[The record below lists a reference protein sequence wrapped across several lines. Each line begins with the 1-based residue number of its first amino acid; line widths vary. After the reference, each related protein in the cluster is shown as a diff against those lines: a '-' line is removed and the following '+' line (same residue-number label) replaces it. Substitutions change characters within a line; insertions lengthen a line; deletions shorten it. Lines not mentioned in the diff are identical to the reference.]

1 MCNAAEKRYKKAI
14 GKTVFT
20 WLDTVKGGLTGEVIP
35 ELNEEL
41 FGITSS
47 LVAGALLLGYGHAQE
62 KEEFADSTEPIAF
75 EQALQFLQ
83 SKIPMTKKEWLNLEP
98 KLRFRSFTVARLAEL
113 DYIEAVR
120 GRLTHAVKE
129 GKTWAGAWQD
139 VKAIA
144 EAEGSAI
151 RPGYWETV
159 YRTNVQSAYN
169 AGRLMQYQNN
179 PPEAWQLLVIEDP
192 RTSGIC
198 RGLAAIFR
206 GNNALPANHNFWK
219 TYGYPPYHFNCRT
232 IVRAVHKQEIGRG
245 TAVENIPMKTIR
257 KQFRPQAGFGGNPL
271 EKESWWKITPEM
283 IARADKYGITADIVV
298 QARELDM
305 QSYFPELL
313 KGYKTEY
320 KAKGGGYVQKAVNWE
335 YRETELS
342 AAKRLAAAGHKVYLL
357 PRSDLAPSPDM
368 IIDNEIGEMKHIHT
382 DTRRTIREHIRK
394 AGGKQRART
403 LYIQVQTQKQKDRL
417 FEIMTEEIVNLPT
430 QTLLLNFN
438 GSITKYSRNFFFK

>member
-1 MCNAAEKRYKKAI
+1 ML
-14 GKTVFT
+14 T
-20 WLDTVKGGLTGEVIP
+20 WLDTVKDGLENEAIP
-35 ELNEEL
+35 ELNEDL
-41 FGITSS
+41 FAATSS

-83 SKIPMTKKEWLNLEP
+83 SKIPMTKKEWSSLEP

-129 GKTWAGAWQD
+129 GETWAGAWQD

-151 RPGYWETV
+151 KPGYWETV

-206 GNNALPANHNFWK
+206 GNNALPADHSFWK

-232 IVRAVHKQEIGRG
+232 IVRAVHNSEIGRG
-245 TAVENIPMKTIR
+245 TAVENIPMKKIR
-257 KQFRPQAGFGGNPL
+257 KDFHPQKGFGGNPL

-283 IARADKYGITADIVV
+283 IARADRYGITADIVA

-313 KGYKTEY
+313 KGYEIDY
-320 KAKGGGYVQKAVNWE
+320 KGKSGGYIQKAVNWE
-335 YRETELS
+335 YRETELT
-342 AAKRLAAAGHKVYLL
+342 AAKRLADAGHKVYLL

-368 IIDNEIGEMKHIHT
+368 IIDNEIGELKECSSLNAVDQRLRESIHQNSRIT
-382 DTRRTIREHIRK
+382 CLNITSDLDIDEVKEKIAYRKKRTENKLKKVIVFLK
-394 AGGKQRART
+394 GK
-403 LYIQVQTQKQKDRL
+403 I
-417 FEIMTEEIVNLPT
+417 F
-430 QTLLLNFN
+430 NF
-438 GSITKYSRNFFFK
+438 

>member
-1 MCNAAEKRYKKAI
+1 ML
-14 GKTVFT
+14 T
-20 WLDTVKGGLTGEVIP
+20 WLDTVKDGLEGAANP

-62 KEEFADSTEPIAF
+62 KEEFADSTEPIVF

-98 KLRFRSFTVARLAEL
+98 KLRFRSFTVARLTEL
-113 DYIEAVR
+113 DFIEATR
-120 GRLTHAVKE
+120 GRLMHAVKE
-129 GKTWAGAWQD
+129 GETWAQSWQD
-139 VKAIA
+139 AKAIA
-144 EAEGSAI
+144 QADGAAI
-151 RPGYWETV
+151 KPGYWETV

-169 AGRLMQYQNN
+169 TGRLMQYEHN

-219 TYGYPPYHFNCRT
+219 TYGFPPYHFNCRT
-232 IVRAVHKQEIGRG
+232 IVRAVHKSEIGRG
-245 TAVENIPMKTIR
+245 TAVENIPMKKIR
-257 KQFRPQAGFGGNPL
+257 KEFHPQKGFGGNPL

-283 IARADKYGITADIVV
+283 IARADKYGITAEIVA

-313 KGYKTEY
+313 KGYEIEY
-320 KAKGGGYVQKAVNWE
+320 KGKGGGYVQKAVNWE
-335 YRETELS
+335 YREAELI
-342 AAKRLAAAGHKVYLL
+342 AAKRLADEGHEVYLL
-357 PRSDLAPSPDM
+357 PVTYKSKNPDM
-368 IIDNEIGEMKHIHT
+368 IIDNEIGEMKGFGFDGKNPT
-382 DTRRTIREHIRK
+382 LNTIKSEVQD
-394 AGGKQRART
+394 AGRKQRGRFI
-403 LYIQVQTQKQKDRL
+403 YIHIAET
-417 FEIMTEEIVNLPT
+417 MNPEIVLEAVKSEIGRTPIKKVFLDHRGVIKEYT
-430 QTLLLNFN
+430 
-438 GSITKYSRNFFFK
+438 RNSFRNKK